1 MIGANGFNL
10 RSRKQTRAGMVSHE
24 CVCEYLDAWIGHHGF
39 CHGDDDGAVIACMV
53 ATMGDES
60 FVMMAL
66 LPGSYLGFF
75 ALLFVLGIVTG
86 AISDLLARRWIP
98 LKPAACKNLS
108 LHDEETCHCFPRGQ
122 LRRQWRECSPARG
135 TMVAGLALFILAL
148 ATGYTGPPEWNWTRI
163 SLLAVSSLAVFIVS
177 TVPDH
182 FLDEHLWKHAIRR
195 HVPALFLWTLGA
207 LAVMHLIEGSVSLE
221 EYLQRSRWLLMV
233 AACVMGL
240 IPESG
245 PHLIFLTLYAEG
257 AIPLGVLLASSIV
270 QDGHGMLPLLAH
282 SRRAFVGVKA
292 ANFLAGIVIGA
303 IALLLEGL

>member
-1 MIGANGFNL
+1 MI
-10 RSRKQTRAGMVSHE
+10 
-24 CVCEYLDAWIGHHGF
+24 
-39 CHGDDDGAVIACMV
+39 
-53 ATMGDES
+53 
-60 FVMMAL
+60 AL
-66 LPGSYLGFF
+66 LPGSSLRVFT
-75 ALLFVLGIVTG
+75 LLFVLGIITG
-86 AISDLLARRWIP
+86 ALSDLAARRWIS
-98 LKPAACKNLS
+98 LKPAACKNLN
-108 LHDEETCHCFPRGQ
+108 LHDAKTCHCFPRGQ
-122 LRRQWRECSPARG
+122 LRQQWRECSPARG

-148 ATGYTGPPEWNWTRI
+148 ATGYAGPPEWNWIRI
-163 SLLAVSSLAVFIVS
+163 SLLAVSSVAVFIVS

-207 LAVMHLIEGSVSLE
+207 LAVMHLIESSVSLE
-221 EYLQRSRWLLMV
+221 EYVQRSRWLLMV

-257 AIPLGVLLASSIV
+257 AIPFGVFLASSIV

-282 SRRAFVGVKA
+282 SRRAFLGVKA
-292 ANFLAGIVIGA
+292 ANFLAGIALGA